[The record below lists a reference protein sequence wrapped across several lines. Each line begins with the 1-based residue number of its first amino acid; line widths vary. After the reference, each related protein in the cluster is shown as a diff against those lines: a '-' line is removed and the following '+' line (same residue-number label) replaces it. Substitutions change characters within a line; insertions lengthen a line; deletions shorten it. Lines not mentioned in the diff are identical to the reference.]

1 MSNLPIVVQSG
12 EAPVLPSEL
21 LSKLRGQLN
30 TDFAGFGS
38 NFRRIKARRVDFL
51 LSDGDMGTAVPADQ
65 MFAVFIGA
73 ASYNHCTWYER
84 EYTLGQEPEQPDL
97 LWIQRSADYFPEAL
111 PQMFRKKIIRA
122 GAERWAFQIAR
133 RTVWALIRTDANG
146 QRYVDLQNP
155 YVFDLS
161 SMNLYGKSHVEN
173 NMFKWNG
180 LCGFCNQ
187 HTNPAFVCTPS
198 MFPMQIVLDV
208 SATVTGVV
216 MFRPARDSQTGNL
229 QFFDAGLI
237 QEILATRET
246 AAVQDLLTV
255 REKLDYKG
263 SASAPVQTAAP
274 AAPLTVTQPVAPA
287 APAAPAA
294 PLTVTQPVAPAA
306 PAAQPVAPAAP
317 AAQPAAPAAQP
328 AAPAAPAAPTDSLLV
343 QAQAIL
349 SEAAAPIAPLGA
361 AQSPATPAGAPMQ
374 SAQALEN
381 LLSSLG

>member
-1 MSNLPIVVQSG
+1 MSNLPIMFQSG
-12 EAPVLPSEL
+12 EAPALPSEL
-21 LSKLRGQLN
+21 LAKLRGQLN

-73 ASYNHCTWYER
+73 APYNHCVWYER
-84 EYTLGQEPEQPDL
+84 EYTPGQEPEQPDL
-97 LWIQRSADYFPEAL
+97 LWIQRSADYFPDAL

-161 SMNLYGKSHVEN
+161 SMNLYGKSHAEN
-173 NMFKWNG
+173 NLFKWNG

-216 MFRPARDSQTGNL
+216 MFRPARDGQTGNL

-237 QEILATRET
+237 QEILAARET

-263 SASAPVQTAAP
+263 GTATPAAPAAP
-274 AAPLTVTQPVAPA
+274 AAPLTMAQPA

-294 PLTVTQPVAPAA
+294 PLTV
-306 PAAQPVAPAAP
+306 
-317 AAQPAAPAAQP
+317 AQPAAPATP
-328 AAPAAPAAPTDSLLV
+328 AAPAAPLTVVQPAAPADSLLA

-349 SEAAAPIAPLGA
+349 NSAAAPAAPLGA
-361 AQSPATPAGAPMQ
+361 AQPPAAPAGATMQ
-374 SAQALEN
+374 SAQALED